1 MEKKA
6 GRDKSMWKGV
16 FTPVI
21 TVFNEEGHLDLEEN
35 EKILN
40 RLVDSKVSGVLVQG
54 SIGEFFTLSMDEKKR
69 FASFAIRVINH
80 RIPIFIGTGGTC
92 VDEVIEL
99 TRHVEKEGADGA
111 VVIAPYYFK
120 LDDESLYRYYGEVAG
135 SVNMPIILY
144 NFPDRTAVNME
155 PALIFRLAKDFP
167 NIVGI
172 KDTVDNISH
181 TRKIIQV
188 VKSELKDFSVYS
200 GYDEY
205 LLPNLMAG
213 GDGVIGGLSN
223 IAPEIFVEY
232 YHSFRKMDFEQ
243 MASLQKR
250 INILMNLYD
259 QSQPFVPA
267 IKEAVNLVVPGG
279 ISSVSR
285 KPAGRLRKEQTENIR
300 KILVQAGLLKD

>member
-1 MEKKA
+1 
-6 GRDKSMWKGV
+6 MWKGV

-21 TVFNEEGHLDLEEN
+21 TVFDREGNLDLEGN

-40 RLVDSKVSGVLVQG
+40 RLVDSKVNGVLVQG
-54 SIGEFFTLSMDEKKR
+54 SIGEFFTLSMEEKKL
-69 FASFAIRVINH
+69 FASFAIRIINH

-120 LDDESLYRYYGEVAG
+120 LDDGSIYRYYGEVAS
-135 SVNMPIILY
+135 SVDMPIILY

-155 PALIFRLAKDFP
+155 PELILRLAKDFP

-172 KDTVDNISH
+172 KDTVDSISH
-181 TRKIIQV
+181 TRKIIQT
-188 VKSELKDFSVYS
+188 VKSEVKEFKVYS
-200 GYDEY
+200 GFDEY

-223 IAPEIFVEY
+223 IAPKIFVEY
-232 YHSFRKMDFEQ
+232 YEGFQKKDFEQ
-243 MASLQKR
+243 MAGLQK
-250 INILMNLYD
+250 IVNTLMNLYD

-267 IKEAVNLVVPGG
+267 IKEAVNLVVSGG
-279 ISSVSR
+279 ISSASR
-285 KPAGRLRKEQTENIR
+285 KPAGTLSKEQTETIR
-300 KILVQAGLLKD
+300 TILMEAGLLNSWQ

>member
-1 MEKKA
+1 
-6 GRDKSMWKGV
+6 MWKGV

-21 TVFNEEGHLDLEEN
+21 TVFDREGNLDLEGN

-40 RLVDSKVSGVLVQG
+40 RLVDSKVNGVLVQG
-54 SIGEFFTLSMDEKKR
+54 SIGEFFTLSMEEKKL
-69 FASFAIRVINH
+69 FASFAIRIINH

-120 LDDESLYRYYGEVAG
+120 LDDESIYRYYGEVAS
-135 SVNMPIILY
+135 SVDMPIILY

-155 PALIFRLAKDFP
+155 PALILRLAKDFP

-172 KDTVDNISH
+172 KDTVDSISH
-181 TRKIIQV
+181 TRKIIQT
-188 VKSELKDFSVYS
+188 VKSEVKEFKVYS
-200 GYDEY
+200 GFDEY

-223 IAPEIFVEY
+223 IAPKIFVEY
-232 YHSFRKMDFEQ
+232 YEGFQKKDFEQ
-243 MASLQKR
+243 MAGLQK
-250 INILMNLYD
+250 IVNTLMNLYD

-267 IKEAVNLVVPGG
+267 IKEAVNLVVSGG
-279 ISSVSR
+279 ISSASR
-285 KPAGRLRKEQTENIR
+285 KPAGTLSKEQTETIR
-300 KILVQAGLLKD
+300 TILMEAGLLNSWQ